1 MRQIRRN
8 LSERGFGGV
17 LPYVGEDPPSY
28 GGSVSQKM
36 AYFISVSLKT
46 AGTSDSYR
54 VKYDRIF
61 ESREGAIF
69 K

>member
-1 MRQIRRN
+1 MRQIRRK
-8 LSERGFGGV
+8 LSGRGFGGV
-17 LPYVGEDPPSY
+17 LRYVGEAPSD
-28 GGSVSQKM
+28 SVSQEM
-36 AYFISVSLKT
+36 AYFISVPLKT